1 MLRGLS
7 ESEFKQIREYIYEKS
22 GLFFDDNK
30 KDYLEKRLIIR
41 MNQLKIQTFAEYF
54 YKLKFNESDEFS
66 RLMELITTNETYFFR
81 NIPQLNTFSYHI
93 LPELLNRKANSG
105 DFRLR
110 IWSAGCSSG
119 EEPYTIAIILK
130 ERIEYLEDWNIEIY
144 GTDISYRVLKLAQ
157 AGEYHPRS
165 LMDTDESI
173 IKKYFTY
180 DALNN
185 KYRINDEIIEMVRF
199 KYLNLYD
206 KDQMSR
212 FKNIDIIFCRNVLI
226 YFDEGSRKKVV
237 EMFYD
242 SLVPGGY
249 IMLGYSESML
259 RITRAFEMLRMGS
272 DVTYRKP
279 FNHEKGRCC
288 LDG

>member
-1 MLRGLS
+1 MLKGLR
-7 ESEFKQIREYIYEKS
+7 ESEFKQIRQYIYERS

-30 KDYLEKRLIIR
+30 KGYLEKRLIVR
-41 MNQLKIQTFAEYF
+41 MNQLEIQAFTEYF

-93 LPELLNRKANSG
+93 LPELLNRKADSG

-130 ERIEYLEDWNIEIY
+130 ERIAYIEDWDVEIY

-173 IKKYFTY
+173 IRKYFTY

-185 KYRINDEIIEMVRF
+185 KYKISDEIIKMVRF
-199 KYLNLYD
+199 KHLNLYD
-206 KDQMSR
+206 EEQMVR
-212 FKNIDIIFCRNVLI
+212 FKNFDIIFCRNVLI
-226 YFDEGSRKKVV
+226 YFDESSRKKVI

-272 DVTYRKP
+272 DIIYRKP

>member
-1 MLRGLS
+1 MLKGLR
-7 ESEFKQIREYIYEKS
+7 ESEFKQIRQYIYERS

-30 KDYLEKRLIIR
+30 KGYLEKRLIVR
-41 MNQLKIQTFAEYF
+41 MNQLEIQAFTEYF

-93 LPELLNRKANSG
+93 LPELLNRKADSG

-130 ERIEYLEDWNIEIY
+130 ERIAYIEDWDVEIY

-173 IKKYFTY
+173 IRKYFTY

-185 KYRINDEIIEMVRF
+185 KYKISDEIIKMVRF
-199 KYLNLYD
+199 KHLNLYD
-206 KDQMSR
+206 EEQMAR
-212 FKNIDIIFCRNVLI
+212 FKNFDIIFCRNVLI
-226 YFDEGSRKKVV
+226 YFDESSRKKVI

-272 DVTYRKP
+272 DIIYRKP

>member
-1 MLRGLS
+1 MLKGLR
-7 ESEFKQIREYIYEKS
+7 ESEFKQIREYIYERS

-30 KDYLEKRLIIR
+30 KGYLEKRLIAR
-41 MNQLKIQTFAEYF
+41 MNQLEIQTFAEYF
-54 YKLKFNESDEFS
+54 YKLKFNEGDEFS

-93 LPELLNRKANSG
+93 LPELLNRKADSG

-130 ERIEYLEDWNIEIY
+130 ERIAYIEDWDVEIY

-157 AGEYHPRS
+157 VGEYHPRS
-165 LMDTDESI
+165 LMDTDENI
-173 IKKYFTY
+173 IRKYFTY
-180 DALNN
+180 DTLNN
-185 KYRINDEIIEMVRF
+185 KYKISDEIIEMVRF
-199 KYLNLYD
+199 KHLNLYD
-206 KDQMSR
+206 EEQVTR
-212 FKNIDIIFCRNVLI
+212 FKNFDIIFCRNVLI
-226 YFDEGSRKKVV
+226 YFDESSRKKVV

-259 RITRAFEMLRMGS
+259 RITKAFEMLRMGS
-272 DVTYRKP
+272 DITYRKP

-288 LDG
+288 LNG

>member
-1 MLRGLS
+1 MLKGLR
-7 ESEFKQIREYIYEKS
+7 ESEFKQIRQYIYERS

-30 KDYLEKRLIIR
+30 KGYLEKRLIVR
-41 MNQLKIQTFAEYF
+41 MNQLEIQAFTEYF

-93 LPELLNRKANSG
+93 LPELLNRKADSG

-130 ERIEYLEDWNIEIY
+130 ERIAYIEDWDVEIY

-173 IKKYFTY
+173 IRKYFTY

-185 KYRINDEIIEMVRF
+185 KYKISDEIIKMVRF
-199 KYLNLYD
+199 KHLNLYD
-206 KDQMSR
+206 EEQMAR
-212 FKNIDIIFCRNVLI
+212 FKNFDIIFCRNVLI
-226 YFDEGSRKKVV
+226 YFDESSRKKVV

-272 DVTYRKP
+272 DITYRKP

-288 LDG
+288 FNG